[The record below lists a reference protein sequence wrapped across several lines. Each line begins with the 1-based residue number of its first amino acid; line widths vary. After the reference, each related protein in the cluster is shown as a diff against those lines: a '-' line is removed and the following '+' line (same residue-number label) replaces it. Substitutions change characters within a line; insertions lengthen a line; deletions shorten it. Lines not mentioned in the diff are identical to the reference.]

1 MLVLVCFHKECPL
14 FGSYIHPIQVLILDQ
29 GGGMMLR
36 MMQQVYRIQ
45 ITVLY
50 NSYLFV
56 RVIYSM
62 QKIILN
68 ANGCYAITC
77 LSN

>member
-1 MLVLVCFHKECPL
+1 MLVLDCFHKEFPL
-14 FGSYIHPIQVLILDQ
+14 VGSYILPIQVLILDQ
-29 GGGMMLR
+29 GGMMLR
-36 MMQQVYRIQ
+36 MMQQIYRIQ

-56 RVIYSM
+56 RVMYSM

-68 ANGCYAITC
+68 TTR
-77 LSN
+77 

>member
-1 MLVLVCFHKECPL
+1 MLVLDCFHKEFPL
-14 FGSYIHPIQVLILDQ
+14 VGSYILPIQVLILDQ
-29 GGGMMLR
+29 GGMMLRMMLR

-56 RVIYSM
+56 RVMYSM

-68 ANGCYAITC
+68 TTR
-77 LSN
+77 

>member
-1 MLVLVCFHKECPL
+1 
-14 FGSYIHPIQVLILDQ
+14 
-29 GGGMMLR
+29 MLR

-56 RVIYSM
+56 RVMYSM

-68 ANGCYAITC
+68 AIGLYAITA
-77 LSN
+77 SKI

>member
-1 MLVLVCFHKECPL
+1 MLVLDCFHKEFPL
-14 FGSYIHPIQVLILDQ
+14 GGSYILPIQVLILDQ
-29 GGGMMLR
+29 GTIVE
-36 MMQQVYRIQ
+36 QVDRIQ

-68 ANGCYAITC
+68 TTR
-77 LSN
+77 